1 MEKGKE
7 MVKAQADLPKKNAAP
22 AEPAKSLAGTIQQ
35 VISKAVTSPTDA
47 KIDFAQGVNHIT
59 GDPQQKSAGPA
70 DAMQSLKA
78 MNMKPQSEVADKDK
92 METYGE
98 AEDKE
103 KEMKKELHDKEK
115 KDMKEVADKDDKKMQ
130 ELKAEVE
137 KMKKELHDK
146 EKMMKAQKEK
156 EINEGE
162 MPAGLKKY
170 LDKKN
175 DKSEEDEKKKDM
187 KEVADKEKE
196 MKKEVADKEKKEKMD
211 EVADKEKEMKKEV
224 ADKDKKDD
232 MKEVAEKDPMKKEM
246 MRAQAEI
253 DKMKKEVADKE
264 KAMKEMMMKKKEDMK
279 EVADKEKEMK
289 KETAKDKVKDMDMKE
304 DVDALTSG
312 EDLSEEF
319 KSKAATIFE
328 GAVKAKLVE
337 EIEKLESEYETKV
350 DEKVSEVKEEIVDK
364 VDAYLNYVVEEWM
377 KENELAIEKGLRNEI
392 TEEFI
397 GGLKSLFESHYIN
410 VPQEKYDV
418 IESQAAEI
426 EKLKEE
432 VNQTIEKNV
441 ELNQK
446 VSENN
451 RQEIINDVSSDL
463 AATEAEKLGKLAESI
478 EYKDA
483 ESFRKGVET
492 LKNSYY
498 PTKEASDTESNEV
511 AANAGSELSESMAA
525 YTAAISKT
533 KKNPYIK

>member
-22 AEPAKSLAGTIQQ
+22 AEPAKSLAATVQQ

-78 MNMKPQSEVADKDK
+78 MNMKPE
-92 METYGE
+92 
-98 AEDKE
+98 E
-103 KEMKKELHDKEK
+103 KEDEKSEAYEEADKEK
-115 KDMKEVADKDDKKMQ
+115 KEKEDMKEVADKDKKMQ

-137 KMKKELHDK
+137 KMKKEVADK
-146 EKMMKAQKEK
+146 EKMMKAEKEK
-156 EINEGE
+156 EMHEGE

-175 DKSEEDEKKKDM
+175 DKSEEKEDEKKDV

-196 MKKEVADKEKKEKMD
+196 MKKEVADKEKEK
-211 EVADKEKEMKKEV
+211 
-224 ADKDKKDD
+224 D
-232 MKEVAEKDPMKKEM
+232 MKEVAEKDKEK
-246 MRAQAEI
+246 EV
-253 DKMKKEVADKE
+253 KEVADKE
-264 KAMKEMMMKKKEDMK
+264 DEKKKEVS
-279 EVADKEKEMK
+279 EVADKEKEAK
-289 KETAKDKVKDMDMKE
+289 KEMMTAKDKVKNMDMKE
-304 DVDALTSG
+304 DVAALTEG
-312 EDLSEEF
+312 EELSEEF
-319 KSKAATIFE
+319 KQKAATVFE
-328 GAVKAKLVE
+328 AAVKAKLVE
-337 EIEKLESEYETKV
+337 EIENLEGEYETKV
-350 DEKVSEVKEEIVDK
+350 NEKVSEVKEEIVDK

-392 TEEFI
+392 TEDFI

-426 EKLKEE
+426 EKLKEDI
-432 VNQTIEKNV
+432 NKSMEKNI

-446 VSENN
+446 IAESTRED
-451 RQEIINDVSSDL
+451 IIKDVSSDL
-463 AATEAEKLGKLAESI
+463 AATEVDKLKGLAEGI

-483 ESFRKGVET
+483 ESFRKSVET

-498 PTKEASDTESNEV
+498 PKAKASDTESNEV
-511 AANAGSELSESMAA
+511 AEQNAGSSNVNLSESMAA
-525 YTAAISKT
+525 YTAAISKS

>member
-7 MVKAQADLPKKNAAP
+7 MVRAQADLPKKNAAP
-22 AEPAKSLAGTIQQ
+22 AEPAKSLEGTIQQ

-78 MNMKPQSEVADKDK
+78 MNMKPQNEKDEDK
-92 METYGE
+92 MEAYEE
-98 AEDKE
+98 ADKE
-103 KEMKKELHDKEK
+103 KEVKKETEDKEK
-115 KDMKEVADKDDKKMQ
+115 KDMKEVADK
-130 ELKAEVE
+130 E
-137 KMKKELHDK
+137 KE
-146 EKMMKAQKEK
+146 MMKASKDKEDMK
-156 EINEGE
+156 EGE

-175 DKSEEDEKKKDM
+175 DKSEEKDEKKDVKEMSHKEPKKEEKEDEKKDV

-196 MKKEVADKEKKEKMD
+196 MKKEVADKEKKD
-211 EVADKEKEMKKEV
+211 IKEV
-224 ADKDKKDD
+224 ADKDKD
-232 MKEVAEKDPMKKEM
+232 MMK
-246 MRAQAEI
+246 AQAEI

-264 KAMKEMMMKKKEDMK
+264 KAMKEMMDKKKEMK

-392 TEEFI
+392 TEDFI

-498 PTKEASDTESNEV
+498 PTKEASDNESNEV
-511 AANAGSELSESMAA
+511 AANAGSDLSESMAA
-525 YTAAISKT
+525 YTAAISKS
-533 KKNPYIK
+533 KKNPYLK

>member
-1 MEKGKE
+1 MENGKE
-7 MVKAQADLPKKNAAP
+7 MVKSQADLPKKNAAP
-22 AEPAKSLAGTIQQ
+22 AEPAKSLEGTIQQ

-78 MNMKPQSEVADKDK
+78 MNMKPQNEKDEDK
-92 METYGE
+92 MEAYEE
-98 AEDKE
+98 ADKE
-103 KEMKKELHDKEK
+103 KEVKKETEDKEK
-115 KDMKEVADKDDKKMQ
+115 KDMKEVADK
-130 ELKAEVE
+130 E
-137 KMKKELHDK
+137 KE
-146 EKMMKAQKEK
+146 MMKASKDKEDMK
-156 EINEGE
+156 EGE

-175 DKSEEDEKKKDM
+175 DKSEEKEDKKDVKEMSHKEPKKEEKEDEKKDV

-196 MKKEVADKEKKEKMD
+196 MKKEVADKEKKD
-211 EVADKEKEMKKEV
+211 IKEV
-224 ADKDKKDD
+224 ADKDKD
-232 MKEVAEKDPMKKEM
+232 MMK
-246 MRAQAEI
+246 AQAEI

-264 KAMKEMMMKKKEDMK
+264 KAMKEMMDKKKEMK

-392 TEEFI
+392 TEDFI

-446 VSENN
+446 VSENT

-492 LKNSYY
+492 LKNSNY

-511 AANAGSELSESMAA
+511 AANAGSDLSESMAA
-525 YTAAISKT
+525 YTAAISKS
-533 KKNPYIK
+533 KKNPYLK